1 MQTIYVDKHIP
12 RMLLVKMIKPLWPGV
27 VFSPLSPACFATLPD
42 PPLPGPRWLR
52 VRNRLCGICASDLS
66 LLYVDADPRIGPAAL
81 PGNQRF
87 YLGHEVVGVVSEV
100 GEGVRQLQPGDR
112 VIMDTRFQGA
122 TCLSQELDALCPH
135 CQAGNHSLCENAS
148 LGRGPRGAG
157 GGWGDSFTAHE
168 SELYAIPPDLSD
180 EEAMMVEPM
189 AVAVRTVLKRLP
201 AAGQHALVLGSGI
214 IGLNVIQAARALAP
228 DCHITAA
235 ARYPQ
240 QQEMARRLGAAEIV
254 ADGDLFTAATR
265 ITGAPVYTGLLGSRM
280 ALGGFDVIY
289 DCVGSAHSV
298 QESLRLA
305 KAGGAVVLAG
315 VKLKPMQVDLTPVWY
330 QEVDLTGLYAHGAEA
345 WQGQRRRTYDL
356 TIDLLRQGK
365 LTTSGLITHRFP
377 LAHWR
382 QAIRTA
388 EDKRSGAIKVIFDY
402 TT

>member
-1 MQTIYVDKHIP
+1 MQAIYVDKQIP
-12 RMLLVKMIKPLWPGV
+12 RMLLVKAIKPLWRDV
-27 VFSPLSPACFATLPD
+27 VFSPLSPARFAHLPD

-100 GEGVRQLQPGDR
+100 GAGVQAFRPGDR

-122 TCLSQELDALCPH
+122 TCLSQELDTLCPH

-189 AVAVRTVLKRLP
+189 AVAVRTLLKRLP
-201 AAGQHALVLGSGI
+201 APGQHVLVLGSGI

-228 DCHITAA
+228 GCHITAA

-240 QQEMARRLGAAEIV
+240 QQEMARRLGSQEIV
-254 ADGDLFTAATR
+254 ADGDLFAAAARITAAQ
-265 ITGAPVYTGLLGSRM
+265 VYTGLLGSRM

-298 QESLRLA
+298 QQSLRLA
-305 KAGGAVVLAG
+305 KAGGAVVIAG

-330 QEVDLTGLYAHGAEA
+330 QEVDLIGLYAHGTES

-356 TIDLLRQGK
+356 TIDLIRQGR
-365 LTTSGLITHRFP
+365 LRTAGLITHRFP
-377 LAHWR
+377 LARWR
-382 QAIRTA
+382 QAIHTA
-388 EDKRSGAIKVIFDY
+388 ADKRSGAIKVIFDF
-402 TT
+402 TP